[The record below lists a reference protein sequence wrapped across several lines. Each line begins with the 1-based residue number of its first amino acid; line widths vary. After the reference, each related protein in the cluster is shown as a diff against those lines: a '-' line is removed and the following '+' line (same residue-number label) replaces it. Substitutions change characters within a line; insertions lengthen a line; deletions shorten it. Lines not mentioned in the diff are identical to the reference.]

1 MLDTT
6 ELDLEQVWNL
16 LKEIR
21 KSFLSK
27 SKQKTWKDHFCGP
40 RDKLLLGDYITIN
53 VKSFAERLKL
63 NTSDRQNRNVSYKT
77 LETAGEMFTYL
88 NYCPPELE
96 LFTTYILGNGSP
108 KDMILAL
115 THFMKTSQN
124 SEKESTRRI
133 LLRVMEALDL
143 HTYEKIQMVTKGK
156 CYINNTFVKC
166 TKNRNLSE
174 EDIRLLGLSLLVSVV
189 ISIYFSNMSHNDC

>member
-6 ELDLEQVWNL
+6 ELDLEQVWNH
-16 LKEIR
+16 LKNTR
-21 KSFLSK
+21 KSFLSI
-27 SKQKTWKDHFCGP
+27 SKHKTWEDQFCVPG
-40 RDKLLLGDYITIN
+40 DQLLNVEHITSN
-53 VKSFAERLKL
+53 VKSFAEKLKL
-63 NTSDRQNRNVSYKT
+63 NTSSTPNKYVSYKT

-108 KDMILAL
+108 KDMILVL

-124 SEKESTRRI
+124 SEKESARRI

-143 HTYEKIQMVTKGK
+143 HTYENIQMVTKGK
-156 CYINNTFVKC
+156 CYINDTFVKC
-166 TKNRNLSE
+166 TKNKNLSE
-174 EDIRLLGLSLLVSVV
+174 EDIRILGLSLLVSVV
-189 ISIYFSNMSHNDC
+189 ISIYLSKYDAR

>member
-27 SKQKTWKDHFCGP
+27 SKQKTWKDHFCVP

-156 CYINNTFVKC
+156 CYINNTFVNC
-166 TKNRNLSE
+166 ARDLCE
-174 EDIRLLGLSLLVSVV
+174 EDIRILGLSLLISVG
-189 ISIYFSNMSHNDC
+189 ISIYLSNMR

>member
-156 CYINNTFVKC
+156 CYINNTFVNC
-166 TKNRNLSE
+166 ARDLCE
-174 EDIRLLGLSLLVSVV
+174 EDIRILGLSLLISVG
-189 ISIYFSNMSHNDC
+189 ISIYLSNMR